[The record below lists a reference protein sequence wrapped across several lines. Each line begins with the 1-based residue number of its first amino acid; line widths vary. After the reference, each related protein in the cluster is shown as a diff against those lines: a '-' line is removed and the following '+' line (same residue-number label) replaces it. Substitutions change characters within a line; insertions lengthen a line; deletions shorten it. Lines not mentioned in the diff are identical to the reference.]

1 MNLLWCSRDHEYNS
15 TEGLRAASCHADCT
29 HSHEHDLRPS
39 PQELTLTGGREY
51 WPMNEIRQVSRKAG
65 EHKTEDEGG
74 GGPEEASLTAGKRRQ
89 WTLLRFGA
97 AHQHSGETAVPNS
110 TVWLGMLVFW
120 CDLLLAHVPAGGYFL
135 PSHLQR

>member
-1 MNLLWCSRDHEYNS
+1 MNTTVWKAYV
-15 TEGLRAASCHADCT
+15 
-29 HSHEHDLRPS
+29 LRPVMQTAHTAMNMTCVPPLKS
-39 PQELTLTGGREY
+39 SHCTGGREY

-65 EHKTEDEGG
+65 EHNTEDEGG
-74 GGPEEASLTAGKRRQ
+74 GGTEEASLTARKRRQ